1 MLLELKVIIIEQF
14 KEEFFMEN
22 MNWNYPTPIW
32 FGLDRVNE
40 IQNACNNLNIKN
52 PLIVTDPGIL
62 KTDII
67 SKVQKSLNSDVTVY
81 SDVQGNPTGS
91 NVMEGVNVFNAG
103 KHDGVIAVGGGSS
116 MDVGKGIAFMA
127 DQTKPLW
134 DFEDIGDYWTR
145 ADSDKIHPIIA
156 VPTTAGTGSETGRAG
171 VFTKEDTHEKKII
184 FHPKMLPGIVILDPD
199 LTLALPPSLTAFTG
213 MDVLAHCLEAY
224 SSPVFHP
231 LSQGIALEGI
241 AIVKK
246 YLVRA
251 FKNGSDI
258 EARGNMLAGS
268 SMGSTAFQKGLGAI
282 HSLSHPVG
290 AMYNS
295 HHGLTNAVFMP
306 YVLERNR
313 EAIEDKMI
321 AVAKYLDLEKTTF
334 EGFIKWI
341 LDLRKE
347 LEIPH
352 TLKELINDDTKLD
365 KMSKMALQDPSTGGN
380 PVALTQED
388 FLILYKNS
396 YEGKLSI
403 N

>member
-1 MLLELKVIIIEQF
+1 
-14 KEEFFMEN
+14 MEN
-22 MNWNYPTPIW
+22 TNWNYPTLIW
-32 FGLDRVNE
+32 FGLNRVNE
-40 IQNACNNLNIKN
+40 IQKACNNLDIKN

-62 KTDII
+62 KTNII
-67 SKVQKSLNSDVTVY
+67 NKVNNVLDSEAAIYN
-81 SDVQGNPTGS
+81 DVQGNPTGS
-91 NVMEGVNVFNAG
+91 NVMNGVNFFNTG
-103 KHDGVIAVGGGSS
+103 KHDGIIAVGGGSA
-116 MDVGKGIAFMA
+116 MDVGKGIAFMSG
-127 DQTKPLW
+127 QKRPLW
-134 DFEDIGDYWTR
+134 DFEDIDDYWTR
-145 ADSDKIHPIIA
+145 ADSYKIYPIIA
-156 VPTTAGTGSETGRAG
+156 IPTTAGTGSETGRAG

-184 FHPKMLPGIVILDPD
+184 FHPKMLPEIVILDPD

-224 SSPVFHP
+224 SSSFFHP
-231 LSQGIALEGI
+231 LSQGIALEGV

-251 FKNGSDI
+251 FKDGNDI

-290 AMYNS
+290 AIYNS

-313 EAIEDKMI
+313 EAIEDKVI
-321 AVAKYLDLEKTTF
+321 AIGRYLDLEDSSF

-347 LEIPH
+347 LKIPH
-352 TLKELINDDTKLD
+352 TLKELINDDAKFEV
-365 KMSKMALQDPSTGGN
+365 MSKMALQDPSTGSN
-380 PVALTQED
+380 PIALTQKD
-388 FLILYKNS
+388 FLKLYKDS
-396 YEGKLSI
+396 YQGKLLTI
-403 N
+403 